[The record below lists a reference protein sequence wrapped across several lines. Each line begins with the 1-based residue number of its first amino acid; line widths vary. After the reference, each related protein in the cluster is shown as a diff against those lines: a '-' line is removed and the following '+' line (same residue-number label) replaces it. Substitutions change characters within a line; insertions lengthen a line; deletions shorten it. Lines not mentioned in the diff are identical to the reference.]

1 MDPRLAKRI
10 ASPAPSLIPPVPEMV
25 PAPALPLIPNLPPS
39 LKSLIPSPPITPKVE
54 PQTNDDGMMF
64 LYSCGSDTFNT
75 ILLIID
81 EPYSPEDSDPE
92 VPDPLVP
99 NVLNTT
105 AISVT
110 QTTVSTEGYIAIP
123 GIT

>member
-1 MDPRLAKRI
+1 
-10 ASPAPSLIPPVPEMV
+10 
-25 PAPALPLIPNLPPS
+25 
-39 LKSLIPSPPITPKVE
+39 
-54 PQTNDDGMMF
+54 MM
-64 LYSCGSDTFNT
+64 
-75 ILLIID
+75 LLTD

-92 VPDPLVP
+92 VPDTLGPS
-99 NVLNTT
+99 VLNT